1 MTGERKRKLLPVI
14 SVGVTEGFSSPGY
27 QLLIAGLILV
37 GITVIAAVWAI
48 ADRREEVFTSYRREL
63 ANLGIVLAEQT
74 ARSIQAIDLVLQE
87 TRKEV
92 LATGIADPDQFKRAL
107 ATHELY
113 RLLHG
118 RSENLP
124 QADVIA
130 LIGAD
135 GILLNHSRDWPVPF
149 VDLSDR
155 DWYAHLRDRDS
166 SGVFVSK
173 PVLGKLTGAWTFYL
187 ARRLNGPNGEF
198 LGAVVGGIHARYFEE
213 FYRAITMHQGGSV
226 GILRRDGTM
235 LVRHPHVEKMM
246 GERLNP
252 QSPFY
257 MRVAEG
263 GGYYRSPGH
272 VDGIARIVS
281 LHPLR
286 DYPLVIGVSIAEEA
300 VLGEW
305 HRQSLFIGVAAL
317 GIVIGFGVLF
327 GSLAARSHRQQRHSA
342 EVAQA
347 LEATVQQRTAELVD
361 ANAALTNENAER
373 RAAEEE
379 LRRSET
385 LLAQGQKLSHT
396 ASWTLQPA
404 TGEMRWSAELFDIFG
419 TERAAVIPSFQL
431 FSDRVHPDDRAR
443 FDAAMAMAVE
453 GNTNFSCEVR
463 IVLDGGAIRHVHA
476 LGEVQTDPLREKDV
490 IGTVMDLTDRKRT
503 EQALHDAEAELART
517 LRLATMAELTA
528 SIAHEINQPL
538 AAIVVNASAC
548 VRFLARRPAAV
559 ANAREA
565 ASCVVSDGH
574 RAGDVIARIRSLF
587 AKQKPDQQR
596 VNINEI
602 LQRVLN
608 FLHGAMEQQRVIVR
622 TEFAKAP
629 LLVIGD
635 PVQLQQVVV
644 NLVTNAVEALSG
656 ISGRP
661 RRLTIRSAIERGQS
675 PEAVVVTVE
684 DNGVGL
690 GPDEVDRLF
699 ESFYTTKPGGIGVGL
714 SISRSIIEAHG
725 GSISAAP
732 RKHSGA
738 RVNFTLPLARPRLY
752 EVPCDSAQ
760 ETTC

>member
-1 MTGERKRKLLPVI
+1 
-14 SVGVTEGFSSPGY
+14 
-27 QLLIAGLILV
+27 
-37 GITVIAAVWAI
+37 
-48 ADRREEVFTSYRREL
+48 
-63 ANLGIVLAEQT
+63 
-74 ARSIQAIDLVLQE
+74 
-87 TRKEV
+87 
-92 LATGIADPDQFKRAL
+92 
-107 ATHELY
+107 
-113 RLLHG
+113 
-118 RSENLP
+118 
-124 QADVIA
+124 
-130 LIGAD
+130 
-135 GILLNHSRDWPVPF
+135 
-149 VDLSDR
+149 
-155 DWYAHLRDRDS
+155 
-166 SGVFVSK
+166 
-173 PVLGKLTGAWTFYL
+173 
-187 ARRLNGPNGEF
+187 
-198 LGAVVGGIHARYFEE
+198 
-213 FYRAITMHQGGSV
+213 
-226 GILRRDGTM
+226 
-235 LVRHPHVEKMM
+235 
-246 GERLNP
+246 
-252 QSPFY
+252 
-257 MRVAEG
+257 
-263 GGYYRSPGH
+263 
-272 VDGIARIVS
+272 
-281 LHPLR
+281 
-286 DYPLVIGVSIAEEA
+286 
-300 VLGEW
+300 
-305 HRQSLFIGVAAL
+305 
-317 GIVIGFGVLF
+317 
-327 GSLAARSHRQQRHSA
+327 
-342 EVAQA
+342 
-347 LEATVQQRTAELVD
+347 
-361 ANAALTNENAER
+361 
-373 RAAEEE
+373 
-379 LRRSET
+379 
-385 LLAQGQKLSHT
+385 
-396 ASWTLQPA
+396 
-404 TGEMRWSAELFDIFG
+404 
-419 TERAAVIPSFQL
+419 
-431 FSDRVHPDDRAR
+431 
-443 FDAAMAMAVE
+443 
-453 GNTNFSCEVR
+453 
-463 IVLDGGAIRHVHA
+463 
-476 LGEVQTDPLREKDV
+476 
-490 IGTVMDLTDRKRT
+490 MDLTDRKRT

-602 LQRVLN
+602 LQRALN

-760 ETTC
+760 